1 MAPDQYETGSE
12 ERYLPKSVPEET
24 RSLVLLWSAGIGTAY
39 AVLIVFLCWMGYRVV
54 LLYLAYLAG
63 DFGFI
68 RMELTGYVAF
78 AGIYFGAA
86 LLLRTLKII

>member
-39 AVLIVFLCWMGYRVV
+39 AVLIVFLCWMGYRAV
-54 LLYLAYLAG
+54 LMYAAYRNG
-63 DFGFI
+63 DFDFI
-68 RMELTGYVAF
+68 RMELTGYAAF
-78 AGIYFGAA
+78 TGIYFGAA
-86 LLLRTLKII
+86 LLLRIFKVI